1 MQRRRIDAWLTYRGD
16 ENAFPASEPSHH
28 FVMGRRL
35 QPRAAAPTR
44 TKPQRKAGS
53 AVRDQRS
60 SREAAAVGAEVP
72 RRQSPRR
79 AMNRRSEGGE
89 DPSKI
94 RQIAA
99 VPSKRLPLR
108 QAMYGGG
115 DR

>member
-35 QPRAAAPTR
+35 QPRAAASTR

-60 SREAAAVGAEVP
+60 SREAAAGGA
-72 RRQSPRR
+72 R
-79 AMNRRSEGGE
+79 ASQPTIAEESGR
-89 DPSKI
+89 
-94 RQIAA
+94 IAA
-99 VPSKRLPLR
+99 RSSKSRRGRGSADPVDRVWMGKETADVRLP
-108 QAMYGGG
+108 
-115 DR
+115 